1 MRLRTAFMSHRDSFT
16 SADEV
21 NAFIDSVFAK
31 YEKPLDRVRGLV
43 RELGPVSVYEL
54 ARSFY
59 AYLPQGLAGEPE
71 NRRVRR
77 VAIPFAYLEYLVE
90 HGEAERHEDG
100 DGCFLYVATR

>member
-1 MRLRTAFMSHRDSFT
+1 MRVSTPTSRTTAPSTTD
-16 SADEV
+16 
-21 NAFIDSVFAK
+21 
-31 YEKPLDRVRGLV
+31 
-43 RELGPVSVYEL
+43 VYKRQEL

-100 DGCFLYVATR
+100 DGCFLYEATR